1 MNALVEIKN
10 LSAGYDGRSVL
21 QHVDFAIHER
31 EFTALTG
38 PNGGG
43 KTTLLKVLLGLLQ
56 PYEGTI
62 KRKEHLTVG
71 YLPQNSQTD
80 KNFPITVEEV
90 VLTGLKP
97 RHLWL
102 NRYSEEDR
110 EQVRETL
117 CRMGL
122 EGMEDRPIGELSGGQ
137 MQRALLGRA
146 IVSNPELLIL
156 DEPGTYVD
164 KHFERQFHQ
173 LLQELNLRCAILM
186 VSHDLRAVLQQAHSV
201 AYVDT
206 TLEYFPDAKSLTYEW
221 LTRKIG
227 G

>member
-1 MNALVEIKN
+1 M
-10 LSAGYDGRSVL
+10 
-21 QHVDFAIHER
+21 QHVDFAVRER

-62 KRKEHLTVG
+62 EKKERLTVG
-71 YLPQNSQTD
+71 YLPQSSRTD

-97 RHLWL
+97 RRLWL
-102 NRYSEEDR
+102 NRYSEEER
-110 EQVRETL
+110 EQVGRTL

-122 EGMEDRPIGELSGGQ
+122 EKLKNRPIGELSGGQ
-137 MQRALLGRA
+137 VQRALLGRA

-173 LLQELNLRCAILM
+173 LLQELNLRCAILL

-206 TLEYFPDAKSLTYEW
+206 TLEFFPDAKSLTYEW
-221 LTRKIG
+221 LARKIG